1 MKAMSSISGRWEGL
15 AASLF
20 LSGLSA
26 FLALPSLRDAWRD
39 DPYSNGG
46 FAAFLVWLASLGVA
60 SFLLRHRGGQ
70 GSTSWIVISALLCAA
85 GSIASLRV
93 CHHLALASALCGLA
107 VQARYGWLPAV
118 AALSWLPASG
128 WLVSRFSTGG
138 TAGWERPAASAAA
151 AIVLLI
157 LCHMS
162 KSFPDEKE
170 P

>member
-1 MKAMSSISGRWEGL
+1 MKAMPSIRDSREVL
-15 AASLF
+15 AAGFF
-20 LSGLSA
+20 LAGLSA

-39 DPYSNGG
+39 DPYSKGG
-46 FAAFLVWLASLGVA
+46 FPAFLVWLASLGIA
-60 SFLLRHRGGQ
+60 SFLMRHRRGQ
-70 GSTSWIVISALLCAA
+70 GGTSWIVITASLCAA

-128 WLVSRFSTGG
+128 WIVSRFSEGG
-138 TAGWERPAASAAA
+138 ISGWERPTASAAA

-157 LCHMS
+157 VCHLS
-162 KSFPDEKE
+162 KSFTDEKE